1 MRVSGPTLDA
11 ADPIALAEFYE
22 RLLGWEIERREGPR
36 PGLPVTDGWALLR
49 SPDGAMKIE
58 VQWEPHY
65 QAPVWPGAEGTKLM
79 MMHLDIGVA
88 DVQDGV
94 RWAVAQGARVAEE
107 QPQDGV
113 RVMLDPE
120 GHPFCLFPDGRP

>member
-11 ADPIALAEFYE
+11 GDPMALAEFYG
-22 RLLGWEIERREGPR
+22 RLLGWEIERFEGPR
-36 PGLPVTDGWALLR
+36 PGMPSSDGWAVLR
-49 SPDGAMKIE
+49 APDGSMKIE

-65 QAPVWPGAEGTKLM
+65 QPPVWPGAEGAQLM

-88 DVQDGV
+88 DIAEGV
-94 RWAVAQGARVAEE
+94 RWAVAQGARMAEV
-107 QPQDGV
+107 QPQDGL

-120 GHPFCLFPDGRP
+120 GHPFCLFPDRRE